1 MVVLD
6 WRACNTIVVIKWRKI
21 MITKEKFKKF
31 VKLRDEGIINMND
44 ISRGTAITGLT
55 PLEYKDIINNFKQY
69 SDLYESSKSKRR

>member
-1 MVVLD
+1 
-6 WRACNTIVVIKWRKI
+6 

-31 VKLRDEGIINMND
+31 VKLRDEGSINMND

-55 PLEYKDIINNFKQY
+55 PLEYKDVIDNFKQY

>member
-1 MVVLD
+1 
-6 WRACNTIVVIKWRKI
+6 

-31 VKLRDEGIINMND
+31 VKLRDEGSINMND

-55 PLEYKDIINNFKQY
+55 PIEYKDMINNFKQY

>member
-1 MVVLD
+1 
-6 WRACNTIVVIKWRKI
+6 

-55 PLEYKDIINNFKQY
+55 PIEYKDIMHNFKQY
-69 SDLYESSKSKRR
+69 LDLYESSKSKRR

>member
-1 MVVLD
+1 
-6 WRACNTIVVIKWRKI
+6 

-31 VKLRDEGIINMND
+31 VKLRDEGTTNMND

-55 PLEYKDIINNFKQY
+55 PIEYKDIINNFKQY

>member
-1 MVVLD
+1 
-6 WRACNTIVVIKWRKI
+6 

-31 VKLRDEGIINMND
+31 VKLRDKGSINMND

-55 PLEYKDIINNFKQY
+55 PIEYKDVINNFKQY

>member
-1 MVVLD
+1 
-6 WRACNTIVVIKWRKI
+6 

-55 PLEYKDIINNFKQY
+55 PIEYKDIVKNFKQY
-69 SDLYESSKSKRR
+69 LDLYESSKSKRR

>member
-1 MVVLD
+1 
-6 WRACNTIVVIKWRKI
+6 

-31 VKLRDEGIINMND
+31 VKLRDEGFINMSD

-55 PLEYKDIINNFKQY
+55 PIEYKDIINNFKQY

>member
-1 MVVLD
+1 
-6 WRACNTIVVIKWRKI
+6 

-44 ISRGTAITGLT
+44 ISRGTEITGLT
-55 PLEYKDIINNFKQY
+55 PIEYKDIINNFRQY

>member
-1 MVVLD
+1 
-6 WRACNTIVVIKWRKI
+6 

-31 VKLRDEGIINMND
+31 VKLRDEGVINMND

-55 PLEYKDIINNFKQY
+55 PIEYKDIINNFKQY